1 MLVGSGKNPEL
12 EELRWWNTAANRRLV
27 RAMIAQNLRNSND
40 EMNAGKE
47 QITLLSK
54 RLGRVTCPI
63 MIIHGTSD
71 ELVPYE
77 TVKFSVASFW
87 ENPNVYVFTL
97 IGMTH
102 SVPSKRPE
110 EFRAAVA
117 AMRDFVLGKIVIDH
131 VDETRR

>member
-1 MLVGSGKNPEL
+1 MGSGKDPEL
-12 EELRWWNTAANRRLV
+12 EELRWYNKAANIRLV
-27 RAMIAQNLRNSND
+27 RAVMAQNLRNSND

-63 MIIHGTSD
+63 LIVHGTSD

-77 TVKFSVASFW
+77 TVEFSIKSFW
-87 ENPNVYVFTL
+87 DNPNVFVLTL
-97 IGMTH
+97 IGSEH
-102 SVPSKRPE
+102 AVPRKRPE
-110 EFRAAVA
+110 EFREAVE
-117 AMRDFVLGKIVIDH
+117 AMRNFVLGEVVLDR